1 MGGRVPKTAIPEP
14 VRWLP
19 KVRVFAGRRTLANE
33 EVLAKRQ
40 CATTPAVDK
49 EKVVQMQSP
58 LQVQAQ

>member
-1 MGGRVPKTAIPEP
+1 MGRRMPKTAIPEP

-19 KVRVFAGRRTLANE
+19 KVRVLAGRRALANE

-40 CATTPAVDK
+40 CATAAAGDK
-49 EKVVQMQSP
+49 EKVVQVQSP